1 MDFVSDAL
9 WTGRRFRALGIV
21 DDCTRES
28 PAILADVSIPGARIV
43 RLLDELALCH
53 GLPEEIVMDNGPEL
67 TSKAMFLWSQRTG
80 VRLRFIEPGKP
91 IQNAFAESFNGR
103 FRDECLNTNWF
114 THVPHA
120 RRVVADWRHHYNQ
133 ERPHISLGNLTPVE
147 FRRSCEASV

>member
-1 MDFVSDAL
+1 MNRKKTWRLYREEGLQVRRRKKRRLPPRERLPLTAPERRNARWSLDFVSDAL

-28 PAILADVSIPGARIV
+28 PAILADYSISGSRIV
-43 RLLDELALCH
+43 RLLDALALSH

-91 IQNAFAESFNGR
+91 VQNA
-103 FRDECLNTNWF
+103 
-114 THVPHA
+114 
-120 RRVVADWRHHYNQ
+120 
-133 ERPHISLGNLTPVE
+133 
-147 FRRSCEASV
+147 